1 MRRIPVFFIV
11 FTAFAAYTSEVKKK
25 DITIATEEVNR
36 EFRMFGAPV
45 EIAEVMTSADLA
57 AKAKTMKRGDTTAV
71 TFSSKVNAVCQKK
84 GCWIKINLDR
94 KESMVR
100 FKDYGFFVP
109 KDIAGQRI
117 IIEGVAF
124 IEEVSVE
131 ALKHYAEDDGK
142 SAEEIAMITAPKKT
156 LTIVSSGV
164 LLPQKTEQIESAEEE
179 TNLQE

>member
-1 MRRIPVFFIV
+1 
-11 FTAFAAYTSEVKKK
+11 
-25 DITIATEEVNR
+25 
-36 EFRMFGAPV
+36 MFGAPV

-57 AKAKTMKRGDTTAV
+57 AKAKTMKHGDTTAV

-84 GCWIKINLDR
+84 GCWIKINLDI

-142 SAEEIAMITAPKKT
+142 STEEIAMITRPKKH
-156 LTIVSSGV
+156 L
-164 LLPQKTEQIESAEEE
+164 
-179 TNLQE
+179 